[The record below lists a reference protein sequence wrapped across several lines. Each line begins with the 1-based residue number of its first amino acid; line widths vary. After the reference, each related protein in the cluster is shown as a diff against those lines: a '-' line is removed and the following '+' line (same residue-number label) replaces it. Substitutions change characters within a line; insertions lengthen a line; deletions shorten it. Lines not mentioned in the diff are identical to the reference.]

1 MVVVEEVVEVV
12 VVVVEGMVVTS
23 VARVVTGQRSAL
35 REVVAVVEEGEEEV
49 LVMDVSNV
57 ARLDIS
63 PGSVLRGVEGRGEGG
78 DLKLFSSKT
87 LELFN

>member
-1 MVVVEEVVEVV
+1 M

-35 REVVAVVEEGEEEV
+35 REVVVAAEEGEGAEEV

-87 LELFN
+87 FGTLFN